1 MRYRRLHAW
10 DVTPMEAIRLQEALR
25 GRVVMRDVSLRAFRT
40 VAGMDVSY
48 DRRSPWI
55 FAAVVVLRLPTLN
68 VVDQADV
75 RTRAAFPYVPG
86 LLSFR
91 ESPAG
96 LAVWERLRTRPD
108 CLLCDGHGYAHPRRF
123 GFACHFGLLV
133 GLPTIGCAKSVL
145 VGEYREPGA
154 QRGSLSDLMHDGEVV
169 GVAARTRD
177 RTRPVFV
184 SAGHRVSLRRAVE
197 TVLAC
202 SPMYRIPEPIRLAHA
217 LVNRLRQTAK
227 ASAP

>member
-10 DVTPMEAIRLQEALR
+10 DVAPMEAIRLQNTLR
-25 GRVVMRDVSLRAFRT
+25 GHVVMRDASTRAFRT

-55 FAAVVVLRLPTLN
+55 FAAVVVLRLPTLD
-68 VVDQADV
+68 VVDQAAV

-96 LAVWERLRTRPD
+96 LSVWERLRTRPD

-145 VGEYREPGA
+145 IGEYREPGA
-154 QRGSLSDLMHDGEVV
+154 KRGSLSDLIHDGEVV
-169 GVAARTRD
+169 GAAARTRD
-177 RTRPVFV
+177 GARPVFV
-184 SAGHRVSLRRAVE
+184 SAGHRVSLRRAIE

-202 SPMYRIPEPIRLAHA
+202 SPMYRIPEPIRQAHA
-217 LVNRLRQTAK
+217 LVNRFRHTAN
-227 ASAP
+227 AAAA